1 MLQLRTMLVVADNT
15 GAKKVSMIGMAKKGN
30 RRYAYVGEVINV
42 TVKEAIP
49 YAQVKQ
55 GEVLPAVIVRTRK
68 EYRRKD
74 GSYIR
79 FDDNACVI
87 LASKEVKDPKGTRI
101 FGPIAKEIKDN
112 GFSKI
117 ASLAEE
123 IY

>member
-1 MLQLRTMLVVADNT
+1 MIQLRTILNVADNT
-15 GAKKVSMIGMAKKGN
+15 GAKKVSMIGRSKKGN
-30 RRYAYVGEVINV
+30 KKLASLGETINV
-42 TVKEAIP
+42 TVKSAIP

-55 GEVLPAVIVRTRK
+55 GEILQAVVVRTRK
-68 EYRRKD
+68 EKRRSD

-87 LASKEVKDPKGTRI
+87 LMGPDSKDPKGTRI
-101 FGPIAKEIKDN
+101 FGPIAKEVKDA

-123 IY
+123 VY

>member
-1 MLQLRTMLVVADNT
+1 MLQLRTMLNVADNT
-15 GAKKVSMIGMAKKGN
+15 GAKKVTMIGMAKKGN
-30 RRYAYVGEVINV
+30 RRLAYLGEIINAS
-42 TVKEAIP
+42 VKEAIP
-49 YAQVKQ
+49 YAQVKK
-55 GEVLPAVIVRTRK
+55 GEVVQAVIVRTKK
-68 EYRRKD
+68 EKRRAD

-87 LASKEVKDPKGTRI
+87 LQGKDTKEPKGTRI

-112 GFSKI
+112 GFHKI

>member
-1 MLQLRTMLVVADNT
+1 MIQPRTILTVADNT
-15 GAKKVSMIGMAKKGN
+15 GAKKAMMIGLPKKGN
-30 RRYAYVGEVINV
+30 RKVAYIGDVITV
-42 TVKEAIP
+42 VVKEALP
-49 YAQVKQ
+49 YSSVKK
-55 GEVLPAVIVRTRK
+55 GDVLPAVVVRTKK
-68 EYRRKD
+68 EKRRLD

-87 LASKEVKDPKGTRI
+87 LAGKGVKDPKGTRV
-101 FGPIAKEIKDN
+101 FGPIAKEVKDA

>member
-1 MLQLRTMLVVADNT
+1 MLQLRSMLNVADNT
-15 GAKKVSMIGMAKKGN
+15 GAKKVSMIGMSKKGN
-30 RRYAYVGEVINV
+30 RRYAYVGEIINI

-87 LASKEVKDPKGTRI
+87 LASKDVKDPKGTRI

>member
-1 MLQLRTMLVVADNT
+1 MIQPRTILTVADNT
-15 GAKKVSMIGMAKKGN
+15 GAKKAMMIGLPKKGN
-30 RRYAYVGEVINV
+30 RLVAYVGDVITV
-42 TVKEAIP
+42 VVKEALP
-49 YAQVKQ
+49 YSSVKK
-55 GEVLPAVIVRTRK
+55 GDVLPAVVVRTKK
-68 EYRRKD
+68 EKRRFD

-87 LASKEVKDPKGTRI
+87 LAGKGVKEPKGTRV
-101 FGPIAKEIKDN
+101 FGPIAKEVKDG

>member
-1 MLQLRTMLVVADNT
+1 MIQPRTILTVADNT
-15 GAKKVSMIGMAKKGN
+15 GAKKVMMIGLPKKGN
-30 RRYAYVGEVINV
+30 RKVAYVGDVITV
-42 TVKEAIP
+42 VVKEALP
-49 YAQVKQ
+49 YSLVKK
-55 GEVLPAVIVRTRK
+55 GDVLPAVVVRTKK
-68 EYRRKD
+68 EKRRPD

-87 LASKEVKDPKGTRI
+87 LAGKGVKDPKGTRV
-101 FGPIAKEIKDN
+101 FGPIAKEVKDA

>member
-1 MLQLRTMLVVADNT
+1 MIQPRTILTVADNT
-15 GAKKVSMIGMAKKGN
+15 GAKKAMMIGLPKKGN
-30 RRYAYVGEVINV
+30 RKVAYVGDVITV
-42 TVKEAIP
+42 VVKEALP
-49 YAQVKQ
+49 YSSVKK
-55 GEVLPAVIVRTRK
+55 GDVLPAVVVRTKK
-68 EYRRKD
+68 EKRRPD

-87 LASKEVKDPKGTRI
+87 LAGKGVKDPKGTRV
-101 FGPIAKEIKDN
+101 FGPIAKEVKDA